1 MGSEWVQSSLGETCY
16 ITDGAH
22 AKVERQSEGVLYLTS
37 KNIGEGNLKLDSFD
51 YISEQDFERLFTDTK
66 KSQRRLRDGDILTG
80 IIGTFGNAYRYK
92 EDDHFGI
99 SSSVAI
105 LRPNQTL
112 LDSDFLYYAI
122 TSRSFKAT
130 VEAYKGGSVQG
141 YTNIATLK
149 TLPIPLPDLSSQ
161 KRMAEILGSLDNKIA
176 LNRQINTTLESMAQ
190 ALFKSWFV
198 DFDPV
203 IDNAL
208 AAGHDIPDELQAR
221 AARRRALRGS
231 DSEGESN
238 AETRTHPQGPTHPAD
253 VQQHFPDRFVFT
265 EDMGWVPEG
274 WEVVTLK
281 EMTQKIGSGA
291 TPRGGQSVYQESGIS
306 LIRSQNIYDS
316 DFVWDGLAFITDE
329 AALQLKNVE
338 VMEGDVLINITGA
351 SILRTCIVEPSVL
364 PARVNQHVAIIR
376 PKSGVPSRY
385 LHLHLLNQ
393 KIKNHLMAQNAGASR
408 EAVTKGHLEVVPVLQ
423 PDSKVL
429 SFFERY
435 TVGMTDKS
443 LACGA
448 SSKTLVDL
456 RDSLLPKLL
465 SGQITIPDAEQ
476 VLDEVL

>member
-1 MGSEWVQSSLGETCY
+1 MGSEWRKVKLEEVASEVTVGYVGSMTSEY
-16 ITDGAH
+16 I
-22 AKVERQSEGVLYLTS
+22 ESGVPFLRS
-37 KNIGEGNLKLDSFD
+37 KNVDPFTVNLDDIK
-51 YISEQDFERLFTDTK
+51 YISPEFNEKLK
-66 KSQRRLRDGDILTG
+66 KSALAPGDVVIVRTGKPGTCAVIPDWLESANCSDLVIVRCGPEINNRFLAYYVNTVASSHVNAHLVGAVQQHFNVGSAKLMELSLPSLEVQEQIVSILS
-80 IIGTFGNAYRYK
+80 A
-92 EDDHFGI
+92 
-99 SSSVAI
+99 
-105 LRPNQTL
+105 
-112 LDSDFLYYAI
+112 
-122 TSRSFKAT
+122 
-130 VEAYKGGSVQG
+130 
-141 YTNIATLK
+141 
-149 TLPIPLPDLSSQ
+149 
-161 KRMAEILGSLDNKIA
+161 LDNKIA

-408 EAVTKGHLEVVPVLQ
+408 EAVTKGHLEAVPVLQ